1 MDVPFFLR
9 RLTGYPGDIA
19 GEARRLRVV
28 AVEALIEDSP
38 GAADRTLRK
47 VVPEDTRLVARV
59 REAQGRFDE
68 AAEAFER
75 AEMAEDALRAWRM
88 AGRWEEAIRLADGTE
103 RADLRWLGELQLMV
117 EKQPTDLGER
127 LTAGERERLLRVVG
141 RVTQG

>member
-1 MDVPFFLR
+1 M
-9 RLTGYPGDIA
+9 
-19 GEARRLRVV
+19 
-28 AVEALIEDSP
+28 
-38 GAADRTLRK
+38 
-47 VVPEDTRLVARV
+47 PEDTRLVARV